1 MRFNTTLVQFLGLA
15 VLAPMILVTTAHAD
29 GPEVATYTKA
39 KYTRA
44 FATGLVR
51 THQSE
56 DFLRTAP
63 RASFTDQVGNVPG
76 TYTVRSH
83 AGPVEDQ
90 GQCGSCWDFSLT
102 SVLRGTLMMS
112 GKDPGRLSFNY
123 LLNCAQAPQSGCEGG
138 DFAAADY
145 FVSPAGAP
153 AYGSDGAY
161 TGAAG
166 KCVQQ
171 PVVASVPSYKLLGT
185 NLGSNPKGAPPS
197 FKDIAY
203 VVGVLHQP
211 VSIDVAA
218 DMNWQYYR
226 SGIYNGCSDEK
237 DEDVNHMVVIE
248 GYSCETSVD
257 SSGNCVFGNDGN
269 LPAGVGTYT
278 IRNSWGT
285 VWGDK
290 GYITTKAT
298 DKNGKR
304 CNAVATDALYY
315 DVK

>member
-1 MRFNTTLVQFLGLA
+1 MRFSTTLVLLLTPMMFATAALA
-15 VLAPMILVTTAHAD
+15 DA
-29 GPEVATYTKA
+29 EVATYTKA

-63 RASFTDQVGNVPG
+63 RVSFIEAQGNIPSS
-76 TYTVRSH
+76 YSVRTH

-102 SVLRGTLMMS
+102 SVLRGTLMMN

-123 LLNCAQAPQSGCEGG
+123 LLNCAQAPQSGCDGG

-145 FVSPAGAP
+145 FVAPMGAP

-161 TGAAG
+161 TGRAG
-166 KCVQQ
+166 TCSKQ
-171 PVVASVPSYKLLGT
+171 PAVASAVSYKLLGT

-211 VSIDVAA
+211 VSVDVAA
-218 DMNWQYYR
+218 DYNWQYYR

-257 SSGNCVFGNDGN
+257 SAGNCVFDANGN
-269 LPAGVGTYT
+269 LPAGVGTWV

-285 VWGDK
+285 SWGDK

-298 DKNGKR
+298 DKDGKR
-304 CNAVATDALYY
+304 CNAVATDALFY